1 MFETK
6 ICPLCSKELT
16 LKKVMEV
23 STYNCPTQH
32 SVPGVEDAY
41 VTSHYTVE
49 CNTNL
54 GDIQRIYIYPWSIDN
69 FDNKAR
75 LYKYDGKW
83 RFIREL
89 PPIKSDTEENLL
101 KRIKKLLYFL

>member
-1 MFETK
+1 MV
-6 ICPLCSKELT
+6 I
-16 LKKVMEV
+16 

-32 SVPGVEDAY
+32 SVPGVGSTY
-41 VTSHYTVE
+41 VISHYIVE

-75 LYKYDGKW
+75 LYKYDGRW
-83 RFIREL
+83 SFIREL
-89 PPIKSDTEENLL
+89 PHIKADTEDNLR
-101 KRIKKLLYFL
+101 KRISKLLPFL